1 MAVITHLK
9 ACWRTLVVV
18 ATPLL
23 LSPLIFPGTSPVSK
37 CGFGLIMMAVFWLTE
52 ALPLPVT
59 ALLPVLLFPLMGIV
73 PSKEVSRFYLMDIN
87 FLLMGGLCVAMA
99 IEECN
104 LHKRFALRLLLFL
117 GVQPRRLMLGF
128 MLATGILSM
137 WISNTASTAMML
149 PVARALFARLFV
161 LKRRRDA
168 GKQSR
173 VVMADTTENTE
184 LMVKEPPEDTAE
196 LEEDTS
202 RQSDVTEDVVDF
214 HQLDPESLGL
224 LKALCLCVCYSANC
238 GGVGT
243 LTGSAPQL
251 VLKGQIDSID
261 GGRGTLSFTSYMVYA
276 LPLSALC
283 LVCMWLLL
291 QITCFGFR
299 KTFSCRGSENAE
311 DDAEIRNLIKRDYK
325 ALGPMS
331 FAEWVV
337 MLHFIMLV
345 LLWLT
350 RQPGFFTG
358 WSHLFLSGYLSDAV
372 PAILVSCSL
381 FICPRQRPNVL
392 FFRRKGDTSEPVSQ
406 EAILQWSVVSSR
418 FPWGVLL
425 LLGGGFALADA
436 CQKSGMSRAVAE
448 RLVFVKSMSPSVAGI
463 VVTLISALST
473 EFIANTV
480 VATLLLPIIIEVAR
494 SMVVHPMYIM
504 LPATIVTSC
513 AFMLPVATPPNAIAF
528 AGGDIRVIDMVKSG
542 FVIKIVTILCVVL
555 SVNTWG
561 MAYFQLHH
569 VPTWFASSMESYN
582 SSVLLQTENT
592 TLPMGMLL

>member
-1 MAVITHLK
+1 MAIVTHLK

-18 ATPLL
+18 ATPLV
-23 LSPLIFPGTSPVSK
+23 LSPLILPGTSSVSK
-37 CGFGLIMMAVFWLTE
+37 CGFSLVLMGVFWLTE

-59 ALLPVLLFPLMGIV
+59 ALLPVLLFPLLGIV
-73 PSKEVSRFYLMDIN
+73 PSKDVSRFYMTDIN
-87 FLLMGGLCVAMA
+87 VLLMGGLCVAMA

-104 LHKRFALRLLLFL
+104 LHKRFALRLLLLL

-128 MLATGILSM
+128 MLATGVLSM

-149 PVARALFARLFV
+149 PVARALFARLIV
-161 LKRRRDA
+161 LKRRREA

-173 VVMADTTENTE
+173 EAIMVDSTEHSE
-184 LMVKEPPEDTAE
+184 LMVKEQPEDSAYV
-196 LEEDTS
+196 EEDTS
-202 RQSDVTEDVVDF
+202 RDPAVTEDELDF
-214 HQLDPESLGL
+214 HHLDTESLGL

-261 GGRGTLSFTSYMVYA
+261 GGRGTLTFTSYMVYA
-276 LPLSALC
+276 LPLSAIC
-283 LVCMWLLL
+283 LVCVWVLL

-299 KTFSCRGSENAE
+299 KTFCCQKSENAE
-311 DDAEIRNLIKRDYK
+311 DDKEIRNLIKKDYI
-325 ALGPMS
+325 ALGPLS
-331 FAEWVV
+331 FAEWIV
-337 MLHFIMLV
+337 MIHFIVLV

-350 RQPGFFTG
+350 RKPGFFTG
-358 WSHLFLSGYLSDAV
+358 WSHVFLDGYLSDSV
-372 PAILVSCSL
+372 PAVMVTCSL
-381 FICPRQRPNVL
+381 FIFPRRRPNVL
-392 FFRRKGDTSEPVSQ
+392 FFRRKGDNSEPVSQ
-406 EAILQWSVVSSR
+406 ESILQWSTVSSR

-448 RLVFVKSMSPSVAGI
+448 QLVFVKAMSPTVAGI
-463 VVTLISALST
+463 VVTLISGVGT

-480 VATLLLPIIIEVAR
+480 VATLLLPIISEVAR
-494 SMVVHPMYIM
+494 SMVVHPMYFM

-542 FVIKIVTILCVVL
+542 FLIKIVTMVCVIL

-561 MAYFQLHH
+561 MAYFQLHQ
-569 VPTWFASSMESYN
+569 VPAWFGPVTESYN
-582 SSVLLQTENT
+582 TSFVLQTVNT
-592 TLPMGMLL
+592 TVNTLL